1 MGPISLGSARQRE
14 AEFVPAGLRYVTWAC
29 LCIWAVLLVSPPAV
43 TPATEQAE
51 VEYAKGVLD
60 YDQRNYL
67 DALEHL
73 RKAVEL
79 TPDNADA
86 WFYLGLT
93 LTRLGEFAGAI
104 AALEKVVQLDPAKRY
119 VHYHLGLAYLQDQRY
134 QDALDQFRLAEQFD
148 PEKAATQFYLGY
160 TYYLLQKY
168 QEAPSYLQRA
178 LELDTTLTPGAQYYR
193 GLALYASARD
203 TQAQSAFEA
212 VVQAAPDSPEA
223 LQAQRYLEALA
234 ARAREQRLWQAQGSI
249 GYEYDSNVGVA
260 NDLFISTEADSRI
273 VFTLLGRLQ
282 PLRTPLWRAGAE
294 YALYQSVQFSLSE
307 FDLQSHTAG
316 LFASHKLDRVT
327 LYGAA
332 NYNITYLDSRPFH
345 DLHWFSEAVTL
356 QPSATIQEAETLFA
370 VASVRYRIS
379 DFSNHFQSIPPGQ
392 EAVRERDGWTIRTG
406 VHQFLTFNNQQASL
420 RLSYHYEGSRNDGT
434 DWEYN
439 SHEIGLGLHL
449 PLWGGV
455 VLDADGSYTR
465 FDYLHV
471 NSFDTDPLAI
481 LTATDQ
487 HKRID
492 DRWIGSVTFSR
503 ALGQYL
509 SVVLG
514 LVYTRNMSNV
524 AFFDYDRTIWT
535 LALLGRY

>member
-1 MGPISLGSARQRE
+1 MGQTGIGSACQRR
-14 AEFVPAGLRYVTWAC
+14 AKSVPAGLQYVTWGC
-29 LCIWAVLLVSPPAV
+29 LCIWAVLLVSLPVV
-43 TPATEQAE
+43 TQGAEQTE

-60 YDQRNYL
+60 YDNRNYL

-86 WFYLGLT
+86 LFYLGLT
-93 LTRLGEFAGAI
+93 LTRLGEFPEAI
-104 AALEKVVQLDPAKRY
+104 AALGKVLQLEPSKRY
-119 VHYHLGLAYLQDQRY
+119 VHYHLGLAYLQDKRY
-134 QDALDQFRLAEQFD
+134 PEALAQFQLAEQFD

-160 TYYLLQKY
+160 TNYLLQKY
-168 QEAPSYLQRA
+168 REAPPYLQRA

-193 GLALYASARD
+193 GLALYASERD
-203 TQAQSAFEA
+203 TPAQAAFEA

-223 LQAQRYLEALA
+223 LQARRYLEALA
-234 ARAREQRLWQAQGSI
+234 ARAREQRLAQVQGSI
-249 GYEYDSNVGVA
+249 SYEHDSNVILEPNGIE
-260 NDLFISTEADSRI
+260 ISGQADSRM

-282 PLRTPLWRAGAE
+282 PVRTPLWRAGAE
-294 YALYQSVQFSLSE
+294 YALYQSVHYQLSE

-316 LFASHKLDRVT
+316 LFASYKLDRVT

-332 NYNITYLDSRPFH
+332 NYNITYLDSRLFH
-345 DLHWFSEAVTL
+345 NYDRFSEAVTL
-356 QPSATIQEAETLFA
+356 QPSATIREADRLFA
-370 VASVRYRIS
+370 VASVRYRTS
-379 DFSNHFQSIPPGQ
+379 HFFGPLSPEQDP
-392 EAVRERDGWTIRTG
+392 AVRERDGWAIRTG

-420 RLSYHYEGSRNDGT
+420 RLSYHYEGSRKDGT

-439 SHEIGLGLHL
+439 SHEVGLGLHL

-455 VLDADGSYTR
+455 VLDVDGSYNR

-471 NSFDTDPLAI
+471 NSFDAGQLAI
-481 LTATDQ
+481 LDAPDQ
-487 HKRID
+487 RKRSD
-492 DRWIGSVTFSR
+492 DRWIGSVALSR

-509 SVVLG
+509 TVAFSLAH
-514 LVYTRNMSNV
+514 TRNFSNV